1 MPELRQ
7 NIITREWVIIATE
20 RARRRTSLSGRRRRL
35 ITFRH
40 SNRVRVLPGNESMS
54 AVETYRVADRD
65 GWQVRVVE
73 NKFPALSREGDRVRR
88 IDGVYRSMSGVGST
102 RSSSSTGGTTCHRP
116 SIPSRI
122 CRGYSSR
129 TRSATGRSGRHAGRS
144 DHHIQEPRRV
154 RRYVARPPHSQI
166 AATPIV
172 PTQVR
177 HRLDEAIRFFDET
190 GECVFCTTLRR
201 ELADRIRI
209 VASTDSFVAFIPFAA
224 LSPFHLWI
232 FPVRHCSSFDE
243 IEEYEITDL
252 AVTLRTVLGKL
263 YYGLNDPD
271 YNFSIRSIP
280 AREGEREYFHWY
292 LTVIPASS
300 GPPVLRSAAACISTH
315 LFRKRAP
322 GSSGASRFND
332 PPITLRSSTSCSVRI
347 PRGRSPSE
355 APSAQ
360 NRRRSHDDGDHH
372 VDHDLLVGVFIVW
385 GTPGT

>member
-1 MPELRQ
+1 
-7 NIITREWVIIATE
+7 
-20 RARRRTSLSGRRRRL
+20 
-35 ITFRH
+35 
-40 SNRVRVLPGNESMS
+40 MS

-88 IDGVYRSMSGVGST
+88 IDGVYRSMSGVGFHEVVVE
-102 RSSSSTGGTTCHRP
+102 HRRHDLSP
-116 SIPSRI
+116 ALYSVEDLSRI
-122 CRGYSSR
+122 LVAYKERYR
-129 TRSATGRSGRHAGRS
+129 QIRKDTRVEAIIIFKNHGESAGTSLAH
-144 DHHIQEPRRV
+144 
-154 RRYVARPPHSQI
+154 PHSQI

-201 ELADRIRI
+201 EVADRIRI

-292 LTVIPASS
+292 LTVIPRIVRTAGFEIGS
-300 GPPVLRSAAACISTH
+300 GMYINTSLPEESARFLR
-315 LFRKRAP
+315 
-322 GSSGASRFND
+322 
-332 PPITLRSSTSCSVRI
+332 
-347 PRGRSPSE
+347 
-355 APSAQ
+355 
-360 NRRRSHDDGDHH
+360 
-372 VDHDLLVGVFIVW
+372 GVQIQ
-385 GTPGT
+385 

>member
-20 RARRRTSLSGRRRRL
+20 RASRPDEFIRPKKAVPPLPAFDPGCP
-35 ITFRH
+35 FC
-40 SNRVRVLPGNESMS
+40 PGNESMS
-54 AVETYRVADRD
+54 AAETYRVADPD
-65 GWQVRVVE
+65 GWRVRVVE

-88 IDGVYRSMSGVGST
+88 IDGVYRSMSGVGFHEVVVEHRRHDLSPALYSVEDLT
-102 RSSSSTGGTTCHRP
+102 RILGAYQKRYSQIRKDPRVEAIIIFKNHGESAGTSLAH
-116 SIPSRI
+116 
-122 CRGYSSR
+122 
-129 TRSATGRSGRHAGRS
+129 
-144 DHHIQEPRRV
+144 
-154 RRYVARPPHSQI
+154 PHSQI

-201 ELADRIRI
+201 ELADRVRI

-252 AVTLRTVLGKL
+252 AVALRTVIGKL

-292 LTVIPASS
+292 LTIIPRIVRTAGFEIGS
-300 GPPVLRSAAACISTH
+300 GMYINTSLPEESARFLR
-315 LFRKRAP
+315 
-322 GSSGASRFND
+322 G
-332 PPITLRSSTSCSVRI
+332 VRI
-347 PRGRSPSE
+347 E
-355 APSAQ
+355 
-360 NRRRSHDDGDHH
+360 
-372 VDHDLLVGVFIVW
+372 
-385 GTPGT
+385 

>member
-1 MPELRQ
+1 M
-7 NIITREWVIIATE
+7 IIATE
-20 RARRRTSLSGRRRRL
+20 RARRPDEFIRPKKAVDPVPAFEPGCA
-35 ITFRH
+35 FC
-40 SNRVRVLPGNESMS
+40 PGNESMS

-88 IDGVYRSMSGVGST
+88 IDGVYRSMSGVGFHEVVVE
-102 RSSSSTGGTTCHRP
+102 HRRHDLSP
-116 SIPSRI
+116 ALYSVEDLSRI
-122 CRGYSSR
+122 LVAYKERYR
-129 TRSATGRSGRHAGRS
+129 QIRKDTRVEAIIIFKNHGESAGTSLAH
-144 DHHIQEPRRV
+144 
-154 RRYVARPPHSQI
+154 PHSQI

-292 LTVIPASS
+292 LTVIPRIVRTAGFEIGS
-300 GPPVLRSAAACISTH
+300 GMYINTSLPEESARFLR
-315 LFRKRAP
+315 
-322 GSSGASRFND
+322 
-332 PPITLRSSTSCSVRI
+332 
-347 PRGRSPSE
+347 
-355 APSAQ
+355 
-360 NRRRSHDDGDHH
+360 
-372 VDHDLLVGVFIVW
+372 GVQIQ
-385 GTPGT
+385 

>member
-20 RARRRTSLSGRRRRL
+20 RAKRPDEFIRPKKTVTPVPAFDPGCP
-35 ITFRH
+35 FC
-40 SNRVRVLPGNESMS
+40 PGNESMS
-54 AVETYRVADRD
+54 AAETYRVADRE

-73 NKFPALSREGDRVRR
+73 NKFPALSREGDRVRQ
-88 IDGVYRSMSGVGST
+88 IDGVYRSMSGVGFHEVVVEHRRHDLSPALYPVQDLT
-102 RSSSSTGGTTCHRP
+102 KILVAYQQRYRQIRKDPRVEAIIIFKNHGESAGTSLAH
-116 SIPSRI
+116 
-122 CRGYSSR
+122 
-129 TRSATGRSGRHAGRS
+129 
-144 DHHIQEPRRV
+144 
-154 RRYVARPPHSQI
+154 PHSQI

-209 VASTDSFVAFIPFAA
+209 VASTDSFVVFIPFAA

-243 IEEYEITDL
+243 IEEYEIRDL
-252 AVTLRTVLGKL
+252 AVTLHTVLGKL

-292 LTVIPASS
+292 LTVIPRIVRTAGFEIGSGMYINTSLPEESASF
-300 GPPVLRSAAACISTH
+300 LR
-315 LFRKRAP
+315 
-322 GSSGASRFND
+322 
-332 PPITLRSSTSCSVRI
+332 
-347 PRGRSPSE
+347 
-355 APSAQ
+355 
-360 NRRRSHDDGDHH
+360 
-372 VDHDLLVGVFIVW
+372 GVQL
-385 GTPGT
+385 P

>member
-20 RARRRTSLSGRRRRL
+20 RARRPDEFIRPKKAVDPVPAFEPGCA
-35 ITFRH
+35 FC
-40 SNRVRVLPGNESMS
+40 PGNESMS

-88 IDGVYRSMSGVGST
+88 IDGVYRSMSGVGFHEVVVE
-102 RSSSSTGGTTCHRP
+102 HRRHDLSP
-116 SIPSRI
+116 ALYSVEDLSRI
-122 CRGYSSR
+122 LVAYKERYR
-129 TRSATGRSGRHAGRS
+129 QIRKDTRVEAIIIFKNHGESAGTSLAH
-144 DHHIQEPRRV
+144 
-154 RRYVARPPHSQI
+154 PHSQI

-292 LTVIPASS
+292 LTVIPRIVRTAGFEIGS
-300 GPPVLRSAAACISTH
+300 GMYINTSLPEESARFLR
-315 LFRKRAP
+315 
-322 GSSGASRFND
+322 
-332 PPITLRSSTSCSVRI
+332 
-347 PRGRSPSE
+347 
-355 APSAQ
+355 
-360 NRRRSHDDGDHH
+360 
-372 VDHDLLVGVFIVW
+372 GVQIQ
-385 GTPGT
+385 

>member
-20 RARRRTSLSGRRRRL
+20 RARRPDEFIRPKKAVDPVPAFEPGCA
-35 ITFRH
+35 FC
-40 SNRVRVLPGNESMS
+40 PGNESMS

-88 IDGVYRSMSGVGST
+88 IDGVYRSMSGVGFHEVVVE
-102 RSSSSTGGTTCHRP
+102 HRRHDLSP
-116 SIPSRI
+116 ALYSVEDLSRI
-122 CRGYSSR
+122 LVAYKERYR
-129 TRSATGRSGRHAGRS
+129 QIRKDTRVEAIIIFKNHGESAGTSLAH
-144 DHHIQEPRRV
+144 
-154 RRYVARPPHSQI
+154 PHSQI

-280 AREGEREYFHWY
+280 AREGER
-292 LTVIPASS
+292 
-300 GPPVLRSAAACISTH
+300 
-315 LFRKRAP
+315 
-322 GSSGASRFND
+322 
-332 PPITLRSSTSCSVRI
+332 
-347 PRGRSPSE
+347 
-355 APSAQ
+355 
-360 NRRRSHDDGDHH
+360 
-372 VDHDLLVGVFIVW
+372 
-385 GTPGT
+385 

>member
-20 RARRRTSLSGRRRRL
+20 RARRPDEFIRPKKAVDPVPAFEPGCA
-35 ITFRH
+35 FC
-40 SNRVRVLPGNESMS
+40 PGNESMS

-88 IDGVYRSMSGVGST
+88 IDGVYRSMSGVGFHEVVVE
-102 RSSSSTGGTTCHRP
+102 HRRHDLSP
-116 SIPSRI
+116 ALYSVEDLSRI
-122 CRGYSSR
+122 LVAYKERYR
-129 TRSATGRSGRHAGRS
+129 QIRKDTRVEAIIIFKNHGESAGTSLAH
-144 DHHIQEPRRV
+144 
-154 RRYVARPPHSQI
+154 PHSQI

-292 LTVIPASS
+292 LTVIPRIVRTAGFEIGS
-300 GPPVLRSAAACISTH
+300 GMHINTSLPEESARFLR
-315 LFRKRAP
+315 
-322 GSSGASRFND
+322 
-332 PPITLRSSTSCSVRI
+332 
-347 PRGRSPSE
+347 
-355 APSAQ
+355 
-360 NRRRSHDDGDHH
+360 
-372 VDHDLLVGVFIVW
+372 GVQIQ
-385 GTPGT
+385 

>member
-20 RARRRTSLSGRRRRL
+20 RAKRPDEFIRPKKTVNPVPAFDPGCP
-35 ITFRH
+35 FC
-40 SNRVRVLPGNESMS
+40 PGNESMS
-54 AVETYRVADRD
+54 AAETYRVADRED
-65 GWQVRVVE
+65 WQVRVVE
-73 NKFPALSREGDRVRR
+73 NKFPALSREGDRVRQ
-88 IDGVYRSMSGVGST
+88 IDGVYRSMSGVGFHEVVVEHRRHDLSPALYSVEDLT
-102 RSSSSTGGTTCHRP
+102 KILVAYQQRYRQIRKDPRVEAIIIFKNHGESAGTSLAH
-116 SIPSRI
+116 
-122 CRGYSSR
+122 
-129 TRSATGRSGRHAGRS
+129 
-144 DHHIQEPRRV
+144 
-154 RRYVARPPHSQI
+154 PHSQI

-209 VASTDSFVAFIPFAA
+209 VASTDSFVVFIPFAA

-232 FPVRHCSSFDE
+232 FPIRHCSSFDE
-243 IEEYEITDL
+243 IEEYEIRDL

-292 LTVIPASS
+292 LTVIPRIVRTAGFEIGS
-300 GPPVLRSAAACISTH
+300 GMYINTSLPEESARFLR
-315 LFRKRAP
+315 
-322 GSSGASRFND
+322 
-332 PPITLRSSTSCSVRI
+332 
-347 PRGRSPSE
+347 
-355 APSAQ
+355 
-360 NRRRSHDDGDHH
+360 
-372 VDHDLLVGVFIVW
+372 GV
-385 GTPGT
+385 PLQ

>member
-20 RARRRTSLSGRRRRL
+20 RARRPDEFIRPKKAVDPVPAFEPGCA
-35 ITFRH
+35 FC
-40 SNRVRVLPGNESMS
+40 PGNESMS
-54 AVETYRVADRD
+54 AAETYRVADRD

-88 IDGVYRSMSGVGST
+88 IDGVYRSMSGVGFHEVVVEHRRHDLSPALYSVEDLSKILVAYKE
-102 RSSSSTGGTTCHRP
+102 RYRQIRKDPRVEAIIIFKNHGESAGTSLAH
-116 SIPSRI
+116 
-122 CRGYSSR
+122 
-129 TRSATGRSGRHAGRS
+129 
-144 DHHIQEPRRV
+144 
-154 RRYVARPPHSQI
+154 PHSQI

-292 LTVIPASS
+292 LTVIPRIVRTAGFEIGS
-300 GPPVLRSAAACISTH
+300 GMYINTSLPEESARFLR
-315 LFRKRAP
+315 
-322 GSSGASRFND
+322 
-332 PPITLRSSTSCSVRI
+332 
-347 PRGRSPSE
+347 
-355 APSAQ
+355 
-360 NRRRSHDDGDHH
+360 
-372 VDHDLLVGVFIVW
+372 GVQIQ
-385 GTPGT
+385 

>member
-20 RARRRTSLSGRRRRL
+20 RARRPDEFIRPKKAVDHIPAFEPGCA
-35 ITFRH
+35 FC
-40 SNRVRVLPGNESMS
+40 PGNESMS

-88 IDGVYRSMSGVGST
+88 IDGVYRSMSGVGFHEVVVE
-102 RSSSSTGGTTCHRP
+102 HRRHDLSP
-116 SIPSRI
+116 ALYSVEDLSRI
-122 CRGYSSR
+122 LVAYKERYR
-129 TRSATGRSGRHAGRS
+129 QIRKDTRVEAIIIFKNHGESAGTSLAH
-144 DHHIQEPRRV
+144 
-154 RRYVARPPHSQI
+154 PHSQI

-201 ELADRIRI
+201 EVADRIRI

-292 LTVIPASS
+292 LTVIPRIVRTAGFEIGS
-300 GPPVLRSAAACISTH
+300 GMYINTSLPEESARFLR
-315 LFRKRAP
+315 
-322 GSSGASRFND
+322 
-332 PPITLRSSTSCSVRI
+332 
-347 PRGRSPSE
+347 
-355 APSAQ
+355 
-360 NRRRSHDDGDHH
+360 
-372 VDHDLLVGVFIVW
+372 GVQIQ
-385 GTPGT
+385 

>member
-1 MPELRQ
+1 
-7 NIITREWVIIATE
+7 VIIATE
-20 RARRRTSLSGRRRRL
+20 RARRPDEFIRPKKAVDPVPAFEPGCA
-35 ITFRH
+35 FC
-40 SNRVRVLPGNESMS
+40 PGNESMS

-88 IDGVYRSMSGVGST
+88 IDGVYRSMSGVGFHEVVVE
-102 RSSSSTGGTTCHRP
+102 HRRHDLSP
-116 SIPSRI
+116 ALYSVEDLSRI
-122 CRGYSSR
+122 LVAYKERYR
-129 TRSATGRSGRHAGRS
+129 QIRKDTRVEAIIIFKNHGESAGTSLAH
-144 DHHIQEPRRV
+144 
-154 RRYVARPPHSQI
+154 PHSQI

-190 GECVFCTTLRR
+190 GEGVFWTTLRR
-201 ELADRIRI
+201 EVADRIRI

-292 LTVIPASS
+292 LTVIPRIVRTAGFEIGS
-300 GPPVLRSAAACISTH
+300 GMYINTSLPEESARFLR
-315 LFRKRAP
+315 
-322 GSSGASRFND
+322 
-332 PPITLRSSTSCSVRI
+332 
-347 PRGRSPSE
+347 
-355 APSAQ
+355 
-360 NRRRSHDDGDHH
+360 
-372 VDHDLLVGVFIVW
+372 GVQIQ
-385 GTPGT
+385 